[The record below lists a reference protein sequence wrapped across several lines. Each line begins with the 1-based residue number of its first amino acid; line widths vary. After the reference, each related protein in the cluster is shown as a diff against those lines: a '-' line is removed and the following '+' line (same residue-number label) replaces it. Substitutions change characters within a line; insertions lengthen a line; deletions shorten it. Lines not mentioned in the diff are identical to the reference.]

1 MKKEIRIALV
11 AIVGIIV
18 LFFGLNFLKGMSMLS
33 TDDAYYIKFKDVS
46 GLSASNPIYAD
57 GYQVGVVRGIDYDY
71 EHSGNVLVRFTV
83 DNDLRI
89 PKGSSAEI
97 VTDLMGNVKMNLLLA
112 NNPRERV
119 NPGDTI
125 VGAINAGMMG
135 AIEQVLPKV
144 AALVPKLDSILTS
157 VNNLLADPALAA
169 SLHNVQTIST
179 DLTVS
184 TRQLNTLLASVN
196 SRVPGM
202 MTKADYALD
211 KAGSTMNNADRLTA
225 NLAALDI
232 QGTMAKVDQTM
243 ANVQSITQKLNN
255 KEGSLGLL
263 MNDPALYNNLNATM
277 ISADSLLTNLK
288 AHPKRYVHFSLFGK
302 K

>member
-243 ANVQSITQKLNN
+243 TNVQSITQKLNS

-288 AHPKRYVHFSLFGK
+288 AHPNRYVHFSLFGK